1 MKQTALYFNPELD
14 TVHIVDDQPST
25 DLRNLSDRTDEETIQ
40 SIKALA
46 IVLQDKFVHYIIA
59 QRLLEFERLETLILV
74 VDGGTEG
81 DGEESSFRERTEN
94 KLVKVRDY
102 LVLHG
107 NCKERKLPAVKVMTP
122 EAFENHL

>member
-81 DGEESSFRERTEN
+81 DRS
-94 KLVKVRDY
+94 
-102 LVLHG
+102 
-107 NCKERKLPAVKVMTP
+107 
-122 EAFENHL
+122 